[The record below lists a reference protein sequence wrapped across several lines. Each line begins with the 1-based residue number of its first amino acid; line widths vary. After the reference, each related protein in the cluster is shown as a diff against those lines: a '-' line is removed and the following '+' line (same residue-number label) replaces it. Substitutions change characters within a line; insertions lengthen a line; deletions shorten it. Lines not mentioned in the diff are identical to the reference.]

1 MSVHSNVLNFTVV
14 STTMLIN
21 TVANGKNGSN
31 MTGIKQNKYKTN
43 TKTKQIKVKIKFR
56 VYIT

>member
-31 MTGIKQNKYKTN
+31 MTGIK
-43 TKTKQIKVKIKFR
+43 TKQIQIQNKHKTNKVKIKFR

>member
-1 MSVHSNVLNFTVV
+1 MSAHSNSVHFTVV

-31 MTGIKQNKYKTN
+31 NMTGINANVAKKYYK
-43 TKTKQIKVKIKFR
+43 
-56 VYIT
+56 Y

>member
-1 MSVHSNVLNFTVV
+1 MSAHSTRVQHLMSEAMMHNP
-14 STTMLIN
+14 LIS

-31 MTGIKQNKYKTN
+31 NMTGIQF
-43 TKTKQIKVKIKFR
+43 KFNSIQ

>member
-31 MTGIKQNKYKTN
+31 NMTGIKTKQNKLK
-43 TKTKQIKVKIKFR
+43 
-56 VYIT
+56 

>member
-31 MTGIKQNKYKTN
+31 NMTGINANVAKKYYK
-43 TKTKQIKVKIKFR
+43 
-56 VYIT
+56 Y